1 MKETILALFKIL
13 KIKINWY
20 YQYLNQQVGPGRRW
34 KYSLKSIIFTAII
47 YVIKQFTSSYQLTN
61 FLEDRHYP
69 QAEKFRQLRGFDK
82 LGIPDRRTIERR
94 FKNIFHFF
102 RIIIQKMGLTIVS
115 LKIVNKQGRVVDS
128 TRTKA
133 YGNVWHKKQ
142 KLKGEIPKCGNID
155 KEAEWGK
162 NSQGWDYGYN
172 AHIFGSIKPICAP
185 LDLIVKTANM
195 ADEVVY
201 EKFIDNLNQSNKYI
215 LADGRYDSGKLYKL
229 TGIRKC
235 RLIAG
240 IYKKIGK
247 LATGARKR
255 LFNFLQTDKVKK
267 LYQQRSTSIEPTN
280 RHLKCVFPCLK
291 RATIKG
297 LKNVSLYWHAGTL
310 LYQLAII
317 YNHQMKRPLKHIK
330 SIIY

>member
-13 KIKINWY
+13 KIKINWCY
-20 YQYLNQQVGPGRRW
+20 TFLNQQFGPGRRW
-34 KYSLKSIIFTAII
+34 TYPLKSIIFSAIV
-47 YVIKQFTSSYQLTN
+47 YVIKQFTSSYQLMN
-61 FLEDRHYP
+61 FLEDRHNP
-69 QAEKFRQLRGFDK
+69 EAEEFRQLCGFDR
-82 LGIPDRRTIERR
+82 LGVPDRRTMERR
-94 FKNIFHFF
+94 FKNIFYFL
-102 RIIIQKMGLTIVS
+102 RIIIQKMGLVLVR

-155 KEAEWGK
+155 REAEWGK

-172 AHIFGSIKPICAP
+172 AHIFGSIKPICVP
-185 LDLIVKTANM
+185 LDLIVETANV
-195 ADEVVY
+195 ADENVY

-215 LADGRYDSGKLYKL
+215 LADGRYDSGKLYQL
-229 TGIRKC
+229 TRLRKC

-240 IYKKIGK
+240 IYKQVGK
-247 LATGARKR
+247 LATGIRKR
-255 LFNFLQTDKVKK
+255 LFNFLQTNKGKK
-267 LYQQRSTSIEPTN
+267 LYQQRSKSIEPTN

-291 RATIKG
+291 RAIVKG
-297 LKNVSLYWHAGTL
+297 MKNVSLYWHASTL
-310 LYQLAII
+310 LYQLTII
-317 YNHQMKRPLKHIK
+317 YNHQMKRSLKHIK

>member
-1 MKETILALFKIL
+1 MG
-13 KIKINWY
+13 
-20 YQYLNQQVGPGRRW
+20 Q
-34 KYSLKSIIFTAII
+34 SI
-47 YVIKQFTSSYQLTN
+47 VK
-61 FLEDRHYP
+61 
-69 QAEKFRQLRGFDK
+69 LR
-82 LGIPDRRTIERR
+82 
-94 FKNIFHFF
+94 
-102 RIIIQKMGLTIVS
+102 
-115 LKIVNKQGRVVDS
+115 IVNKQGRVVDS

-142 KLKGEIPKCGNID
+142 KLKNEIPKCGNID

-172 AHIFGSIKPICAP
+172 AHILASVSPICVP
-185 LDLIVKTANM
+185 LDLIVKTANV

-201 EKFIDNLNQSNKYI
+201 EKFINTLNPSNKYV
-215 LADGRYDSGKLYKL
+215 LADGRYDSGKLYQL
-229 TGIRKC
+229 TGTRNC

-247 LATGARKR
+247 LATGTRKR
-255 LFNFLQTDKVKK
+255 LFKFLQTAKGKE
-267 LYQQRSTSIEPTN
+267 LYQKRSTSIEPTN
-280 RHLKCVFPCLK
+280 GHFKRIFPGLK
-291 RATIKG
+291 RAIVKG

-310 LYQLAII
+310 LYQLTII